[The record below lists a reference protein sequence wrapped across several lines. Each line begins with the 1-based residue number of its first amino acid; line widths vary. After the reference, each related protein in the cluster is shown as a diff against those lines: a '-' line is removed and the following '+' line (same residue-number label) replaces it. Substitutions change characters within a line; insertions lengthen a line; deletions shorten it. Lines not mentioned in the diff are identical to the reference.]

1 MNPDSPCAICK
12 GACCESLLFP
22 YGLETNDDELEFL
35 KARGRIIGPFIEVE
49 TRCPHLA
56 SCGSCGIYA
65 TRPRVCR
72 EYAIGSHLCLS
83 TIAARRPGE
92 WGERIKAAMK

>member
-1 MNPDSPCAICK
+1 MSGQTPCEICQ

-22 YGLETNDDELEFL
+22 HYGGETPQDEFL
-35 KARGRIIGPFIEVE
+35 KARGRVLGPFIELE

-72 EYAIGSHLCLS
+72 EYAVGSHLCLS